1 MQQITSLKQMQA
13 QALQFKR
20 EGKKIALVPTMG
32 ALHEGHLK
40 LVEVARQEADVVVM
54 SIFVNPTQFGPGEDF
69 EQYPRDL
76 AKDAKLALEKGVD
89 ILFLPEVSEIYP
101 EGDQTQVIVTE
112 LTRGLCGPFR
122 PGHFRGVT
130 TVVAKLFLIVQPDQ
144 ACFGEKDY
152 QQLKVI
158 ERMVSD
164 LHFPVQIIAVPT
176 LREADGLARSSRNVY
191 LKPEDRVQA
200 LKISQAI
207 FKVQESVAGGQRK
220 VSALIQIAKEILS
233 SAPDLET
240 EYLEIVDTKTLE
252 PLEQIQKEARVLIAA
267 HLPGVRL
274 IDNGALSV

>member
-76 AKDAKLALEKGVD
+76 VKDAKLALEKGVD

>member
-76 AKDAKLALEKGVD
+76 VKDAKLALEKGVD
-89 ILFLPEVSEIYP
+89 VLFLPEVSEIYP